1 MTSPYRQVA
10 DAASAFESRWT
21 LRALQRVD
29 PELAALLNEQERL
42 WGEALVT
49 GSEAEIEEQ
58 TAAMCRG
65 WAKVTARMQD
75 EPDDAYLIGADS
87 SGRKVAIGNQRA
99 AMARVRKIHGE
110 AVCWLTPDEVATL
123 FYAQQELA
131 KIKGAFPGAEVI
143 ELYPQ
148 ERRLGDVS

>member
-21 LRALQRVD
+21 LNALRRVD
-29 PELAALLNEQERL
+29 PELHARFLEQEHL
-42 WGEALVT
+42 WDAALVT
-49 GSEAEIEEQ
+49 GTDAEIEEQ

-65 WAKVTARMQD
+65 WAKVTARMQA
-75 EPDDAYLIGADS
+75 EPDDAYLLGMAS
-87 SGRKVAIGNQRA
+87 NGLKVAISNQRA
-99 AMARVRKIHGE
+99 AMARVRELHGE
-110 AVCWLTPDEVATL
+110 HVCFLTPDECATML
-123 FYAQQELA
+123 AAQQELA
-131 KIKGAFPGAEVI
+131 RIKGAFPGAEVI

>member
-21 LRALQRVD
+21 LRALKRVD
-29 PELAALLNEQERL
+29 PELAALLSEQERL

-75 EPDDAYLIGADS
+75 EPDDAYLIGMAPN
-87 SGRKVAIGNQRA
+87 GLKVAIGNQRA
-99 AMARVRKIHGE
+99 AMARVREMHGE
-110 AVCWLTPDEVATL
+110 AVIFVTPDECATML
-123 FYAQQELA
+123 AAQQELA
-131 KIKGAFPGAEVI
+131 KIKGAFPGAEI
-143 ELYPQ
+143 IDLYPR
-148 ERRLGDVS
+148 ERRLEDVS